1 MEGKDNLRIPS
12 SEEAREYGRKGGIAS
27 GEARRKRK
35 AMRDDL
41 QALLDSE
48 QEFNDGKVR
57 RVQEGIVHKL
67 VAAAMKGDL
76 KAIEQVAK
84 LMGEYEQKIKLDG
97 TLVTPQIVVQDTE
110 TAEALAQ
117 ILKPNNE

>member
-48 QEFNDGKVR
+48 QKFSDGKVR

-67 VAAAMKGDL
+67 VTAAMQGDL

-97 TLVTPQIVVQDTE
+97 TLVTPQIVVQDAD

-117 ILKPNNE
+117 ILKPNE

>member
-1 MEGKDNLRIPS
+1 MNKENLIPQAHRLTV
-12 SEEAREYGRKGGIAS
+12 EEQSKGGIAS

-41 QALLDSE
+41 RALLDTE
-48 QEFNDGKVR
+48 QKFSDGKVR

-67 VAAAMKGDL
+67 VTAAMKGDL

-97 TLVTPQIVVQDTE
+97 TLVTPQIIVQDTE